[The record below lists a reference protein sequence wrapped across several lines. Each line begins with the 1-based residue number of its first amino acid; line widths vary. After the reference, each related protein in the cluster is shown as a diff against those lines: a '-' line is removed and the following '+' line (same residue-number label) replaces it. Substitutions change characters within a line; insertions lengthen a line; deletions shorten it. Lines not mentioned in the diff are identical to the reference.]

1 MPSQTAIN
9 TNRNKLSS
17 EKRADHRGFFNLDE
31 RIQIAQGLVGYG
43 YSKEADRFCNCG
55 RRVHKFKP
63 EEMPVSYGIRETCK
77 SRICDRCAESM
88 FRRFRD
94 KGLDIISTLPRDGKR
109 RVVFL
114 TLTFKTRPLSKE
126 YIRECEKAVRKF
138 VNIFYG
144 LYFHRYNKKTG
155 RHSKTKNK
163 VNCGAVGVLEIGP
176 SENLHFHLLAYGSF
190 HPIKFMSKIWTQ
202 ITGDSY
208 RIDVRQ
214 VSQSTR
220 DSPRLAISYI
230 LKYIRKPP
238 RFDSPGDYAQYLDL
252 LKGIRRLHTYGVFY
266 AHAGWKRE
274 SDPFECPFTGQ
285 KLWYDGAARP
295 GEAVLSYF
303 VVIDEAARARS
314 PGVLFELLKGVLRQN
329 AAIEDADAPVLNPAF
344 DTDQYRSPEHQTG
357 KPVSRSWCYRSQE
370 IVLDTLF

>member
-1 MPSQTAIN
+1 MPSQASKNDN
-9 TNRNKLSS
+9 TNKLSS
-17 EKRADHRGFFNLDE
+17 EKNNNYRGFFSLDE

-43 YSKEADRFCNCG
+43 YSKEADRFANCG
-55 RRVHKFKP
+55 RRIHKFRP
-63 EEMPVSYGIRETCK
+63 ENMPVTYGISETCK

-94 KGLDIISTLPRDGKR
+94 RGLDIISTLPKDGKR

-114 TLTFKTRPLSKE
+114 TLTFKTRPLSKA
-126 YIRECEKAVRKF
+126 YIRQCEKSVRKF

-144 LYFHRYNKKTG
+144 LYLYRYNKKTG
-155 RHSKTKNK
+155 RHSKTKSK

-176 SENLHFHLLAYGSF
+176 SENLHFHLLAYGYF
-190 HPIKFMSKIWTQ
+190 HPIKFMSKIWTG

-214 VSQSTR
+214 VSQSTK

-238 RFDSPGDYAQYLDL
+238 RLDSSGDYAAYLNL
-252 LKGIRRLHTYGVFY
+252 LKGIRRLHTYGYFY

-274 SDPFECPFTGQ
+274 REPFVCPFTGE
-285 KLWYDGAARP
+285 KLWYAGQAEAN
-295 GEAVLSYF
+295 EAVLNFF
-303 VVIDEAARARS
+303 VVSDEAAKARS
-314 PGVLFELLKGVLRQN
+314 PGVLFELLKNVLKQN
-329 AAIEDADAPVLNPAF
+329 DSVEDGSIPALNPAF
-344 DTDQYRSPEHQTG
+344 DTNSYRSPDYQES
-357 KPVSRSWCYRSQE
+357 KPVRRAWCCKTRE
-370 IVLDTLF
+370 IVLDTML

>member
-1 MPSQTAIN
+1 MPSQASKNDISH
-9 TNRNKLSS
+9 KLSS
-17 EKRADHRGFFNLDE
+17 EKNNNYRGFLSLDE
-31 RIQIAQGLVGYG
+31 RVQIAEGLIGYG
-43 YSKEADRFCNCG
+43 YTKEADRFCNCG
-55 RRVHKFKP
+55 QRVHKFKP
-63 EEMPVSYGIRETCK
+63 ESLPVTYGIRETCK

-114 TLTFKTRPLSKE
+114 TLTFKTRPLSKA
-126 YIRECEKAVRKF
+126 YIRQCEKSVRKF
-138 VNIFYG
+138 VNVFYG
-144 LYFHRYNKKTG
+144 LYLHRYNRKTG
-155 RHSKTKNK
+155 RHSKTKSK

-176 SENLHFHLLAYGSF
+176 SENLHFHLLAYGYF
-190 HPIKFMSKIWTQ
+190 HPIKFMSKIWTG

-214 VSQSTR
+214 VSQSTK

-238 RFDSPGDYAQYLDL
+238 KFDSPGDYVKYLYL

-274 SDPFECPFTGQ
+274 RQPFECPFTGE
-285 KLWYDGAARP
+285 KLWYAGAA
-295 GEAVLSYF
+295 EDNEVVLSFF
-303 VVIDEAARARS
+303 VVGDEAAKARS
-314 PGVLFELLKGVLRQN
+314 PGILFELLKDVLRQN
-329 AAIEDADAPVLNPAF
+329 YSVEDDSAPALNPAF
-344 DTDQYRSPEHQTG
+344 DTTRYRSPDYQKD
-357 KPVSRSWCYRSQE
+357 KPVNRTWCYKSRE